1 MKYLLILGMFLGFGT
16 FAHVALAE
24 DDADDDNAQRVE
36 RIFGRLDTNGDGL
49 ISREEAQKGPRMRR
63 RFDIIDTDKDGFVSR
78 AELKAFLDAHPRP
91 KHTHRN

>member
-1 MKYLLILGMFLGFGT
+1 MFGILLGFGT
-16 FAHVALAE
+16 FGHVALAE

-63 RFDIIDTDKDGFVSR
+63 RFDIIDTDKDGYVSR